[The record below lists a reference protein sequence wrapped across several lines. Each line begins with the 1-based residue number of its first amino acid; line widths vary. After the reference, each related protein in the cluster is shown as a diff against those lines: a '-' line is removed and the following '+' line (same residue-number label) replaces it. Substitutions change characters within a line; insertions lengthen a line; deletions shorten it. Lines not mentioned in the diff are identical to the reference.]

1 MRSNGLFQ
9 AVERSLG
16 AASISETFA
25 IFFPAVTGIMA
36 GVSMSGD
43 LKDARRSLPRGTLFA
58 ILAGFVVYVSLPFFL
73 ALNFPLEALARDQDP
88 NQVGTQNYSMFN
100 VAAFSSLV

>member
-1 MRSNGLFQ
+1 
-9 AVERSLG
+9 
-16 AASISETFA
+16 
-25 IFFPAVTGIMA
+25 MA

-58 ILAGFVVYVSLPFFL
+58 ILAGFIVYAALPFFL
-73 ALNFPLEALARDQDP
+73 ALNFDMVTLASDQDP

-100 VAAFSSLV
+100 VAAFSSLVYVGLWGQRCPARWAQFYRRRERSKRLQWMG